1 MVAGLCRLR
10 AHPFSLFLLIAVL
23 PLVVLAATEI
33 SETNEQLSQ
42 LKEQIDAIQARLD
55 ASEKERDTLQRDL
68 RDIDLQIGD
77 SDVKAEALDRQ
88 QRALEDRLQVLEQEG
103 RSMQA
108 DQAAREAL
116 IEQSIQHMWA
126 MQQGGG
132 LRVWLGDQK
141 PEEVARNISY
151 LQLLID
157 DQRELISRYQQG
169 LEDIERNVQR
179 VAETQTQLTVQ
190 MSAQNDVR
198 ETLASQRAARQQTLQ
213 AINAQVRT
221 DAQVLA
227 TLQADQQRLNELL
240 NELANVTAP
249 PIPAAQPFADL
260 KGALPMPVTGT
271 PSNRFGGRRNAD
283 IRWRGWLI
291 PAEEGESIRA
301 VHAGQ
306 VIYADWLRGQGLLIV
321 IDHDDGW
328 LTLYAQNHSLM
339 RQVGDRV
346 AAGDVIA
353 RAGAS
358 GGHDVTGLYFE
369 VRHQGQPVDP
379 AQWIRR

>member
-10 AHPFSLFLLIAVL
+10 AHLFSLFLLIAVL
-23 PLVVLAATEI
+23 PLVVLAASDI

-77 SDVKAEALDRQ
+77 SDVKAEELDRQ

-221 DAQVLA
+221 DAQALA
-227 TLQADQQRLNELL
+227 TLRADQQRLNELL
-240 NELANVTAP
+240 NELANVTAA

-379 AQWIRR
+379 ALWIRR

>member
-10 AHPFSLFLLIAVL
+10 AHLFSLFLLIAVL
-23 PLVVLAATEI
+23 PLVVLAASDI

-55 ASEKERDTLQRDL
+55 ASEKELDTLQRDL

-77 SDVKAEALDRQ
+77 SDVRAQALDRQ

>member
-23 PLVVLAATEI
+23 PLVVFAAADI

-42 LKEQIDAIQARLD
+42 LKEQIDAIQARLE

>member
-10 AHPFSLFLLIAVL
+10 AHLFSLFLLIAVL
-23 PLVVLAATEI
+23 PLVVLAATDI

-108 DQAAREAL
+108 DQAAREEL

-221 DAQVLA
+221 DAQALA
-227 TLQADQQRLNELL
+227 TLRADQQRLNELL
-240 NELANVTAP
+240 NELANVPAA

-379 AQWIRR
+379 AKWIRR

>member
-10 AHPFSLFLLIAVL
+10 AHLFSLFLLIAVL
-23 PLVVLAATEI
+23 PLVVLAATDI

-108 DQAAREAL
+108 GQAAREEL

-221 DAQVLA
+221 DAQALA
-227 TLQADQQRLNELL
+227 TLRADQQRLNELL
-240 NELANVTAP
+240 NELANVPAA

>member
-10 AHPFSLFLLIAVL
+10 AHLFSLFLLIAVL
-23 PLVVLAATEI
+23 PLVVLAATDI

-77 SDVKAEALDRQ
+77 SDVRAQALDRQ

-108 DQAAREAL
+108 DQAAREEL

-132 LRVWLGDQK
+132 LRIWLGDQK

-221 DAQVLA
+221 DAQALT
-227 TLQADQQRLNELL
+227 TLQANQQRLNELL
-240 NELANVTAP
+240 NELANVPAA

-301 VHAGQ
+301 VHTGQ

>member
-10 AHPFSLFLLIAVL
+10 AHLFSLFLLIAVL
-23 PLVVLAATEI
+23 PLVVFAAADI

-77 SDVKAEALDRQ
+77 SDVKAEELDRQ

-132 LRVWLGDQK
+132 LRVWLGEQK

-221 DAQVLA
+221 DAQALA
-227 TLQADQQRLNELL
+227 KRQADQQRLNELL
-240 NELANVTAP
+240 NELANVPAA

>member
-10 AHPFSLFLLIAVL
+10 AHLFSLFLLIAVL
-23 PLVVLAATEI
+23 PLVVLAATDI

-77 SDVKAEALDRQ
+77 LDVKAEALDRQ

-221 DAQVLA
+221 DAQALA

-240 NELANVTAP
+240 NELANVPAA

-271 PSNRFGGRRNAD
+271 PSNRFGSRRNAD

>member
-10 AHPFSLFLLIAVL
+10 AHLSSLFLLIAVL
-23 PLVVLAATEI
+23 PLVVLAATDI

-240 NELANVTAP
+240 NELANVPAA

-321 IDHDDGW
+321 IDHDDDW
-328 LTLYAQNHSLM
+328 LTLYAQKHSLM
-339 RQVGDRV
+339 RQVGDSV

>member
-23 PLVVLAATEI
+23 PLVVFAAADI

-108 DQAAREAL
+108 DQAAREEL

-221 DAQVLA
+221 DAQALA
-227 TLQADQQRLNELL
+227 TLRADQQRLNELL

>member
-10 AHPFSLFLLIAVL
+10 AHLFSLFLLIAVL
-23 PLVVLAATEI
+23 PLVVLAATDI

-132 LRVWLGDQK
+132 LRVWLGEQK

-198 ETLASQRAARQQTLQ
+198 ETLASQRAARQQTLK

-221 DAQVLA
+221 DAQALA
-227 TLQADQQRLNELL
+227 TLRADQQRLNELL
-240 NELANVTAP
+240 NELANVPAA

-379 AQWIRR
+379 ALWIRR

>member
-10 AHPFSLFLLIAVL
+10 AHLFSLFLLIAVL
-23 PLVVLAATEI
+23 PLVVLAATDI

-77 SDVKAEALDRQ
+77 SDVSAEALDRQ

-103 RSMQA
+103 RSMQT
-108 DQAAREAL
+108 DQAAREEL

-126 MQQGGG
+126 MRQGGG

-157 DQRELISRYQQG
+157 DQRALISRYQQG

-179 VAETQTQLTVQ
+179 IAETQTQLTAQ
-190 MSAQNDVR
+190 INAQNDFR
-198 ETLASQRAARQQTLQ
+198 ETLASQRAARKQTLQ
-213 AINAQVRT
+213 AINTQVRT
-221 DAQVLA
+221 DAQALA
-227 TLQADQQRLNELL
+227 KRQADQQRLNQLL
-240 NELANVTAP
+240 NELANVTAA

-260 KGALPMPVTGT
+260 KGALPMPVSGT
-271 PSNRFGGRRNAD
+271 PSNRFGARRNAD

-339 RQVGDRV
+339 RQVGDRI

>member
-10 AHPFSLFLLIAVL
+10 AHLFSLFLLIAVL
-23 PLVVLAATEI
+23 PLVVLAATDI

-77 SDVKAEALDRQ
+77 WDVKAEALDRQ

-108 DQAAREAL
+108 DQAAREEL

-169 LEDIERNVQR
+169 LKDIERNVQR

-221 DAQVLA
+221 DAQALA
-227 TLQADQQRLNELL
+227 TLRADQQRLNELL
-240 NELANVTAP
+240 NELANVPAA

-306 VIYADWLRGQGLLIV
+306 VIYADWLRGQGLLII

>member
-10 AHPFSLFLLIAVL
+10 AHLFSLFLLIAVL
-23 PLVVLAATEI
+23 PLVVLAATDI

-108 DQAAREAL
+108 DRAAREAL

-221 DAQVLA
+221 DAQALA
-227 TLQADQQRLNELL
+227 KRQADQQRLNELL
-240 NELANVTAP
+240 NELANVPAA

>member
-23 PLVVLAATEI
+23 PLVVFAAADI

-42 LKEQIDAIQARLD
+42 LKEQIDAIQARLE

-141 PEEVARNISY
+141 PEEVARNIAY
-151 LQLLID
+151 LQRLID

>member
-1 MVAGLCRLR
+1 MVAGFCRLR
-10 AHPFSLFLLIAVL
+10 AHLFSLFLLIAVL
-23 PLVVLAATEI
+23 PLVVLAATDI

-108 DQAAREAL
+108 DQAAREEL

-221 DAQVLA
+221 DAQALA
-227 TLQADQQRLNELL
+227 TLRADQQRLNELL
-240 NELANVTAP
+240 NELANVPAA

>member
-10 AHPFSLFLLIAVL
+10 AHLSSLFLLIAVL
-23 PLVVLAATEI
+23 PLVVLAATDI

-240 NELANVTAP
+240 NELANVPAA

-321 IDHDDGW
+321 IDHDDDW

-339 RQVGDRV
+339 RQVGDSV

>member
-10 AHPFSLFLLIAVL
+10 AHLFSLFLLIAVL
-23 PLVVLAATEI
+23 PLVVLAATDI

-221 DAQVLA
+221 DAQALA

-240 NELANVTAP
+240 NELANVPAA

>member
-10 AHPFSLFLLIAVL
+10 THLFSLFLLIAVL
-23 PLVVLAATEI
+23 PLVVFAAADI

-198 ETLASQRAARQQTLQ
+198 ETLASQRAARQQTLK

-221 DAQVLA
+221 DAQALA
-227 TLQADQQRLNELL
+227 TLRADQQRLNELL
-240 NELANVTAP
+240 NELANVPAA

-271 PSNRFGGRRNAD
+271 PSNRFGGRRKAD

>member
-10 AHPFSLFLLIAVL
+10 AHLFSLFLLIAVL
-23 PLVVLAATEI
+23 PLVVLAASDI

-55 ASEKERDTLQRDL
+55 ASEKERGTLQRDL

-77 SDVKAEALDRQ
+77 SDVKAEELDRQ

-221 DAQVLA
+221 DAQALA

-240 NELANVTAP
+240 NELANVTAA

-379 AQWIRR
+379 ALWIRR

>member
-10 AHPFSLFLLIAVL
+10 AHLFSLFLLIAVL
-23 PLVVLAATEI
+23 PLVVLAATDI

-77 SDVKAEALDRQ
+77 SDVKAEELDRQ

-132 LRVWLGDQK
+132 LRVWLGEQK

-221 DAQVLA
+221 DAQALA

-240 NELANVTAP
+240 NELANVTAA

-379 AQWIRR
+379 ALWIRR

>member
-10 AHPFSLFLLIAVL
+10 AHLFSLFLLIAVL
-23 PLVVLAATEI
+23 PLVVLAASDI

-221 DAQVLA
+221 DAQALA

-240 NELANVTAP
+240 NELANVPAA

-271 PSNRFGGRRNAD
+271 PSNRFGSRRNAD

>member
-10 AHPFSLFLLIAVL
+10 AHLFSLFLLIAVL
-23 PLVVLAATEI
+23 PLVVLAATDI

-221 DAQVLA
+221 DAQALA

-240 NELANVTAP
+240 NELANVTAA

>member
-10 AHPFSLFLLIAVL
+10 AHLFSLFLLIAVL
-23 PLVVLAATEI
+23 PLVVLAATDI

-77 SDVKAEALDRQ
+77 SDVKAEELDRQ

-151 LQLLID
+151 LRLLID

-221 DAQVLA
+221 DAQALA
-227 TLQADQQRLNELL
+227 TLRADQQRLNELL

>member
-1 MVAGLCRLR
+1 
-10 AHPFSLFLLIAVL
+10 
-23 PLVVLAATEI
+23 
-33 SETNEQLSQ
+33 
-42 LKEQIDAIQARLD
+42 
-55 ASEKERDTLQRDL
+55 
-68 RDIDLQIGD
+68 
-77 SDVKAEALDRQ
+77 
-88 QRALEDRLQVLEQEG
+88 
-103 RSMQA
+103 
-108 DQAAREAL
+108 
-116 IEQSIQHMWA
+116 
-126 MQQGGG
+126 
-132 LRVWLGDQK
+132 
-141 PEEVARNISY
+141 
-151 LQLLID
+151 
-157 DQRELISRYQQG
+157 
-169 LEDIERNVQR
+169 
-179 VAETQTQLTVQ
+179 
-190 MSAQNDVR
+190 
-198 ETLASQRAARQQTLQ
+198 
-213 AINAQVRT
+213 
-221 DAQVLA
+221 
-227 TLQADQQRLNELL
+227 
-240 NELANVTAP
+240 
-249 PIPAAQPFADL
+249 
-260 KGALPMPVTGT
+260 MPVTGT

-379 AQWIRR
+379 AKWIRR